1 MLQSPLWKLRME
13 CAILDRSQLNSIV
26 DEWNDLAR
34 RSADD
39 NAYYTPSYAM
49 PLLRN
54 ILPAQDV
61 RFATIR
67 LHGRLVAFMP
77 FVVSGRVAALFYG
90 PSSAWSSVY
99 TFTCTPL
106 LDRDCP
112 NDAAA
117 ALIDL
122 LSTVHQ
128 GEWKIPAINIK
139 GAAGGA
145 LVTAL
150 TRLGAP
156 WAHEFAFNR
165 ATLRP
170 TRSFDD
176 HMRETVSPKRRKD
189 LERNRRRLEKV
200 GTVEHKVFKTGDG
213 LRSAIESFLALEARG
228 WKGENGTALACH
240 QNTAE
245 FARQAFNDGANSD
258 SRRADVL
265 FLNGIPIAVNLTIIA
280 GKTGFTAKCAYD
292 ENYSSYSPGLLLEV
306 EFLRQYLAEKWADQI
321 DGGTAGN
328 HVIDGL
334 WGGYTEVADLVFSLA
349 MVNASRRLGRL
360 QTIDSMKQRLKI
372 QVKELVERAQTG
384 IDLVKHVASPPLQPE
399 ANRPSFP
406 DAKRSNAAQA
416 GQVRQDCVKI
426 SIPHQPRPA
435 PERHAR
441 GGG

>member
-13 CAILDRSQLNSIV
+13 CAILDRSQLDTIV
-26 DEWNDLAR
+26 DEWNDLAQ

-39 NAYYTPSYAM
+39 NAYYTPSYAV
-49 PLLRN
+49 PLLRYV
-54 ILPAQDV
+54 LPTQDV
-61 RFATIR
+61 RFATVR
-67 LHGRLVAFMP
+67 LYGRLVAFMP
-77 FVVSGRVAALFYG
+77 FIVAGRVASLFNG
-90 PSSAWSSVY
+90 PSSAWSSLY

-122 LSTVHQ
+122 ISTVHQ

-139 GAAGGA
+139 GAAGDA

-150 TRLGAP
+150 TRLRAP
-156 WAHEFAFNR
+156 WAHEFMFDR

-176 HMRETVSPKRRKD
+176 HMRETVSPKRRRD
-189 LERNRRRLEKV
+189 LDRNRRRLEKV

-213 LRSAIESFLALEARG
+213 LKNAIESFLTLEARG
-228 WKGENGTALACH
+228 WKGEKGTALACS
-240 QNTAE
+240 QSTAE
-245 FARQAFNDGANSD
+245 FARQAFNDRANSG

-265 FLNGIPIAVNLTIIA
+265 LLDGSPIAVNLTIIA

-292 ENYSSYSPGLLLEV
+292 ENYSSYCPGLLLEV
-306 EFLRQYLAEKWADQI
+306 EFLRQYLTEKWADQI

-349 MVNASRRLGRL
+349 TVNASRRLERL
-360 QTIDSMKQRLKI
+360 QTIDSVKQRLKI
-372 QVKELVERAQTG
+372 QAKELIERAYTG
-384 IDLVKHVASPPLQPE
+384 IDLIKHVASPPLQPE
-399 ANRPSFP
+399 ADRSSLPGIR
-406 DAKRSNAAQA
+406 RSNA
-416 GQVRQDCVKI
+416 GQTGNVRQDRVET
-426 SIPHQPRPA
+426 SAAHQPQPKF
-435 PERHAR
+435 EQHTR